1 MLETLLIVLFFF
13 VCYVIYGKWKD
24 SHSEEIQASKQAK
37 LLEREL
43 KNAKETA
50 NLYGCGQYYVA
61 YQPLLRNDLKAF
73 IFSSDYGDLHKT
85 DIANPDNHPSHNIL
99 LAIQF
104 YYLSNMP
111 PIVQAHNLDKNTV
124 IKEFQKCELSNN
136 GWSPQFARE
145 RVLKKLK
152 IEVNL

>member
-1 MLETLLIVLFFF
+1 M
-13 VCYVIYGKWKD
+13 IYGKWKD

-50 NLYGCGQYYVA
+50 NLYGCGQDYVA

-104 YYLSNMP
+104 YYLSDMP